1 MDNEMTF
8 ISLAVTKEQKSVIA
22 SVASQEQRDISKLVR
37 LALNE
42 WAINNGY
49 APFFNSGVTSEY
61 HMLRGEATE

>member
-8 ISLAVTKEQKSVIA
+8 ISLAVTKEQKSAIA
-22 SVASQEQRDISKLVR
+22 FVAAQEQRDISKLVR

-49 APFFNSGVTSEY
+49 APFFLTGVTSEY
-61 HMLRGEATE
+61 HMLRSEATE

>member
-8 ISLAVTKEQKSVIA
+8 ISLAVTKEQKSAIA
-22 SVASQEQRDISKLVR
+22 SVASQQQRDISKLVR

-49 APFFNSGVTSEY
+49 APFFNPGVTPEY
-61 HMLRGEATE
+61 HMLRSEATE